1 MLLQV
6 VKLKRGFA
14 VCASEQLM
22 DSLGQRC
29 FFTKPQYRTVLD
41 KLALCVNPKTHK
53 FI

>member
-29 FFTKPQYRTVLD
+29 FLQSHSTVRS
-41 KLALCVNPKTHK
+41 
-53 FI
+53 